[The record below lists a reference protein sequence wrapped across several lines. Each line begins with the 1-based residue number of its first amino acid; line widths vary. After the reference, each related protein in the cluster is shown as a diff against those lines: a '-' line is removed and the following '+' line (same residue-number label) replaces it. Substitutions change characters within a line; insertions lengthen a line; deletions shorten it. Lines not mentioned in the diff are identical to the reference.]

1 MRRLVL
7 AFVLSFVAVLSADAQ
22 KSKEKESEMKP
33 FSAIEVSDEFS
44 LTLRKGEDY
53 VLKTIVDGRL
63 EPYVIARVKDGVLY
77 LGIERKKIAPEVK
90 KDLRTAHSKGV
101 VIKAEVT
108 VPFVNSLE
116 VSEDAV
122 VECVDVIETDS
133 FILKA
138 ADKASVENLTLICSN
153 AEVNVSKSASV
164 DMEINASSL
173 MQFKSSGSSKSYLK
187 HTGDSLAIASTGSS
201 EIEVIVDSKGIMVDN
216 SGMSNV
222 KLLSGKVG
230 NLKVTASGSAKFNSA
245 DLPVASAY
253 MIQSGSSKSIVN
265 VTDTLKVNLVGN
277 STLEF
282 MNNPYIDLERVV
294 SSTLTRY
301 NEASSK

>member
-1 MRRLVL
+1 MRRFVL
-7 AFVLSFVAVLSADAQ
+7 AFVLSFVAVLSAYAQ
-22 KSKEKESEMKP
+22 KSKEKESDVKP
-33 FSAIEVSDEFS
+33 FSVIEVSDEFS
-44 LTLRKGEDY
+44 LTIRKGEGY
-53 VLKTIVDGRL
+53 MLKTTVDERL
-63 EPYVIARVKDGVLY
+63 EPYVVARVKDGVLY
-77 LGIERKKIAPEVK
+77 LGIERKKIAPELK
-90 KDLRTAHSKGV
+90 KDLRSAHGKGP
-101 VIKAEVT
+101 VIEAEVS

-116 VSEDAV
+116 ISEDAIV
-122 VECVDVIETDS
+122 KCIDIIETDS

-138 ADKASVENLTLICSN
+138 ADKASVENITVICSN

-164 DMEINASSL
+164 DIEINASSL
-173 MQFKSSGSSKSYLK
+173 LQFKSSGSSKSYLK
-187 HTGDSLAIASTGSS
+187 HTGEALAIASAGSS
-201 EIEVIVDSKGIMVDN
+201 EIEVIVDAKGIEVDN

-253 MIQSGSSKSIVN
+253 MVQSGSSKSVVN
-265 VTDTLKVNLVGN
+265 VTDTLKVNLIGN

-282 MNNPYIDLERVV
+282 KDNPYIDLERVV

-301 NEASSK
+301 DDASSK